1 MALSKAIYAAPRT
14 SLRLARTKPRSLSE
28 PRPETRPEIR
38 NVSRKEIRDEIGNEI
53 SNRDLQRFYQDIN
66 RASFGGNLPDVP
78 VRWGDLTDADAYGI
92 TRFDHGVPYVM
103 ELDRGSVQ
111 SASFALDVIRHE
123 SCHIA
128 SNGEAKR
135 RGEAPH
141 GAIFAACMARI
152 QNDETGD

>member
-1 MALSKAIYAAPRT
+1 MALSRATYAAPFK
-14 SLRLARTKPRSLSE
+14 SLGLAG
-28 PRPETRPEIR
+28 TRPG
-38 NVSRKEIRDEIGNEI
+38 SRDEIRGEI
-53 SNRDLQRFYQDIN
+53 RNRDLQRFYQDIN

-78 VRWGDLTDADAYGI
+78 VRWGDLTKADAYGI

-103 ELDRGSVQ
+103 ELDRETVR

-141 GAIFAACMARI
+141 GATFAACMARI
-152 QNDETGD
+152 QEDDTGD